1 MKRSFLLLLAF
12 SLSFSTFQLSG
23 SEPPNILFFFADD
36 WGRYASIYADP
47 KSPSMNDVIQTPNI
61 DRIGREGVVF
71 KNAFVP
77 VASCTPCRSSLATG
91 RYFWNC
97 GSGAF
102 LNPGGSSWT
111 KDNNPFNR
119 LPKFVDGLA
128 DSRYHTARSGK
139 TFAFTPT
146 KTSGKERAL
155 PVYKDKFPRYGLY
168 VGEATDETERLE
180 RHNYVIERAR
190 NEIKKALLG
199 TPDGKPFFFVFGP
212 INVHRP
218 YVADSGENLWGINPD
233 DLKGLIPKFLP
244 DVEDVRRDFADY
256 LGEILALDLMLGVM
270 LEELEAS
277 GELDNTLVIL
287 SGDHG
292 IPGVP
297 RGKTNC
303 YDLAIQAPL
312 LMRWPGHIQ
321 PGRTVDDFVNLMDL
335 GPTLLELAEAEIPD
349 GMVGRSF
356 LEQIKSKQS
365 GWIDSTRDHV
375 IVGRER
381 HYHSA
386 RAGNLPYPM
395 RAVRNKDYLYIK
407 NFKPDRWPMGDPH
420 NWNTDQKPT
429 YDELHT
435 QTAVTTTDLDASL
448 TKAYMFTHRDDH
460 FELTLGKRPMEE
472 LYDIK
477 NDPDQLHNLL
487 ALHSSHSDEWAED
500 PSKASVLKD
509 LRQKID
515 SVMLAT
521 SDPRLT
527 DSFDY
532 LPYSDP
538 TKPRVRVR

>member
-1 MKRSFLLLLAF
+1 MSKKLLTSITYFLIFCGALA
-12 SLSFSTFQLSG
+12 SAAKNS
-23 SEPPNILFFFADD
+23 PNILFFFADD

-47 KSPSMNDVIQTPNI
+47 ENPSLNDVIQTPNI
-61 DRIGREGVVF
+61 DRIGREGLVF

-77 VASCTPCRSSLATG
+77 VASCNPCRSSLATG

-102 LNPGGSSWT
+102 LNAGGSSWT

-128 DSRYHTARSGK
+128 DSGYHTARSGK

-146 KTSGKERAL
+146 KTSGKERLL
-155 PVYKDKFPRYGLY
+155 PVYKDKFPRYGLH
-168 VGEATDETERLE
+168 VGEATDEAERME

-218 YVADSGENLWGINPD
+218 YVADSGQNLWGIGPD

-256 LGEILALDLMLGVM
+256 LGEVLALDLMLGVM
-270 LEELEAS
+270 LEELEAT
-277 GELDNTLVIL
+277 GELDNTLIIL

-321 PGRTVDDFVNLMDL
+321 SGRTVDDFVSLMDL
-335 GPTLLELAEAEIPD
+335 GPTLLELAEAEVPTS
-349 GMVGRSF
+349 MAGRSF
-356 LEQIKSKQS
+356 LKQIKSKQS
-365 GWIDSTRDHV
+365 GWIDPKRDHV

-407 NFKPDRWPMGDPH
+407 NFKPERWPMGDP
-420 NWNTDQKPT
+420 NSWNTDQKPA
-429 YDELHT
+429 YDELYT

-448 TKAYMFTHRDDH
+448 TKAYMFTHPDDH

-477 NDPDQLHNLL
+477 NDPDQLHNL
-487 ALHSSHSDEWAED
+487 ATK
-500 PSKASVLKD
+500 PGMASVLKE
-509 LRQKID
+509 LRHQVD
-515 SVMLAT
+515 TVMLST

-532 LPYSDP
+532 LPYSDS
-538 TKPRVRVR
+538 TKPRIRAR

>member
-1 MKRSFLLLLAF
+1 MTQYSKNFLGILLLLF
-12 SLSFSTFQLSG
+12 VSVLWIH
-23 SEPPNILFFFADD
+23 SESSRPNILFFFADD

-47 KSPSMNDVIQTPNI
+47 NKPSLNDVIETPNI
-61 DRIGREGVVF
+61 DRIGREGLVF

-77 VASCTPCRSSLATG
+77 VASCNPCRSSLATG

-111 KDNNPFNR
+111 EGNNPFPK
-119 LPKFVDGLA
+119 LPKFVDSLA
-128 DSRYHTARSGK
+128 DSGYHTARSGK

-146 KTSGKERAL
+146 KTSGKQRSL
-155 PVYKDKFPRYGLY
+155 PTYKDRFPRYGLY
-168 VGEATDETERLE
+168 VGEATNEADRLE
-180 RHNYVIERAR
+180 RHNYVIERTR
-190 NEIKKALLG
+190 NEMKKALGG
-199 TPDGKPFFFVFGP
+199 TPEGKPFFFVFGP

-218 YVADSGENLWGINPD
+218 YVADSGQNLWGIDPD

-244 DVEDVRRDFADY
+244 DVEDIRRDFADY
-256 LGEILALDLMLGVM
+256 LGEVLALDLMLGVM
-270 LEELEAS
+270 LEELEAA

-297 RGKTNC
+297 RGKTEC
-303 YDLAIQAPL
+303 YDLGIQAPL
-312 LMRWPGHIQ
+312 LMRWPRHIQ
-321 PGRTVDDFVNLMDL
+321 AGRTVEDFVSLMDL
-335 GPTLLELAEAEIPD
+335 GPTLLELAGADIPESMT
-349 GMVGRSF
+349 GQSF
-356 LEQIKSKQS
+356 FAQIKSRQS
-365 GWIDSTRDHV
+365 GWIDRDRDHV

-395 RAVRNKDYLYIK
+395 RAVRNENYLYIK
-407 NFKPDRWPMGDPH
+407 NFKPDRWPLGDPYS
-420 NWNTDQKPT
+420 WNTQQKPT

-448 TKAYMFTHRDDH
+448 TKAYMFTHPDHH
-460 FELTLGKRPMEE
+460 FELTFGKRPLEE

-477 NDPDQLHNLL
+477 NDPDQLRNL
-487 ALHSSHSDEWAED
+487 AED
-500 PSKASVLKD
+500 PSKAAVLKK
-509 LRQKID
+509 LRQQVD
-515 SVMLAT
+515 AVMLAT

-532 LPYSDP
+532 HPYSDP
-538 TKPRVRVR
+538 SKPRDRVR